1 MAGRRGGS
9 WKEEIVFNGWKEGGS
24 WKEGGWELEGGR
36 GR

>member
-9 WKEEIVFNGWKEGGS
+9 LKEEIVFNGGE
-24 WKEGGWELEGGR
+24 EGWELEGGR